1 MKIGVPS
8 TGRDLDSA
16 VDQRLGRCPY
26 FLIVDAESMSYE
38 VISNESAAAAG
49 GAGVQTAQTL
59 ARAGVDIV
67 ISSNAGPNAF
77 QTLKAA
83 GIKVFTGASGTVRE
97 AIEMYKNGKLQEMDE
112 ANVGSH
118 AGMGG
123 GGGGRG
129 GGAGHGG
136 RGRF

>member
-8 TGRDLDSA
+8 TGRDIDSA

-26 FLIVDAESMSYE
+26 FLIVDAESMNYE
-38 VISNESAAAAG
+38 VISNESATAVG
-49 GAGVQTAQTL
+49 GTGVHTAQML
-59 ARAGVDIV
+59 ARAGVDVV

-77 QTLKAA
+77 QILKAA

-97 AIEMYKNGKLQEMDE
+97 AIEMYKNGKLKEMDE

-118 AGMGG
+118 AGMGSG
-123 GGGGRG
+123 GFRKI
-129 GGAGHGG
+129 
-136 RGRF
+136 

>member
-26 FLIVDAESMSYE
+26 FLIVDSDNMEYE

-83 GIKVFTGASGTVRE
+83 GIKVFTGANGTVRE

>member
-8 TGRDLDSA
+8 TGRDIDSA

-26 FLIVDAESMSYE
+26 FLIVDAESMNYE
-38 VISNESAAAAG
+38 AISNESAAAAG
-49 GAGVQTAQTL
+49 GAGVQTAQML
-59 ARAGVDIV
+59 ARAGVDAV

-97 AIEMYKNGKLQEMDE
+97 AIEMYKNGKLKEMDE

-118 AGMGG
+118 AGMGSS
-123 GGGGRG
+123 GGRG
-129 GGAGHGG
+129 GGFG
-136 RGRF
+136 RI

>member
-8 TGRDLDSA
+8 TGRDIDSA

-26 FLIVDAESMSYE
+26 FLIVDAESMNYE
-38 VISNESAAAAG
+38 VILNESATAVG
-49 GAGVQTAQTL
+49 GTGVHTAQML
-59 ARAGVDIV
+59 ARAGVDVV

-77 QTLKAA
+77 QILKAA

-97 AIEMYKNGKLQEMDE
+97 AIEMYKNGKLKEMDE

-118 AGMGG
+118 AGMGSG
-123 GGGGRG
+123 GFRKI
-129 GGAGHGG
+129 
-136 RGRF
+136 